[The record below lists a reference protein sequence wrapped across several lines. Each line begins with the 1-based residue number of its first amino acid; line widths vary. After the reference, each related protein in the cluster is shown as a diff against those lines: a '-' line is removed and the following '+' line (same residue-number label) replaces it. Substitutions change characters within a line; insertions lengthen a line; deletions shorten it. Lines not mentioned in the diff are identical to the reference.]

1 MNEPKAV
8 PATVPEL
15 IDAYGGAT
23 RFAEALG
30 LKNAS
35 TASEMKRSAS
45 IRVHYWPAIVATAP
59 AHDVPGVTLESIA
72 QMHIAE
78 TVSAAS

>member
-1 MNEPKAV
+1 MDAPK
-8 PATVPEL
+8 TVPEL

-23 RFAEALG
+23 RFAEAIG
-30 LKNAS
+30 LKTPS

-59 AHDVPGVTLESIA
+59 AYDIPGVTLESIA

-78 TVSAAS
+78 NVSAAS